1 MIRVNLLKNRRI
13 EPPTEEASSFEG
25 FDEPV
30 VATEPPAGTTSSMG
44 ASLSGFDDASESYY
58 SQKIGGIN
66 SFRLALLIGGAMI
79 VGMVVWAFLA
89 GGVVDAARAE
99 RTRLENELVVAAES
113 RPDIESLIVQHG
125 ELAAR
130 VDSLTILANPG
141 GATERYINLMSEI
154 NLSLPQRDLWLTELR
169 ERDGS
174 VAIKGNS
181 FNHFA
186 LADILDDLLESEYL
200 SKVKQGGAKSA
211 EIGGSKLL
219 QFEFSAHLD

>member
-1 MIRVNLLKNRRI
+1 MIRVNLLKNRHI
-13 EPPTEEASSFEG
+13 EPPTEETSSFEG
-25 FDEPV
+25 FAEP
-30 VATEPPAGTTSSMG
+30 ASETEPAGTTTSMG
-44 ASLSGFDDASESYY
+44 ASLVGFDDTTEDFY
-58 SQKIGGIN
+58 SRKVGGIN
-66 SFRLALLIGGAMI
+66 SFRLAMLIGGAMI

-89 GGVVDAARAE
+89 GGVVDDARAE
-99 RTRLENELVVAAES
+99 RTRLEAELTLAAES
-113 RPDIESLIVQHG
+113 RPDIEALIGQHG
-125 ELAAR
+125 TLAAR
-130 VDSLTILANPG
+130 VDSLTVLASPG

-154 NLSLPQRDLWLTELR
+154 NLSLPQRDVWLTELR
-169 ERDGS
+169 ERDSS

-186 LADILDDLLESEYL
+186 LADILDELLESEYL